1 MRGGPRSFPQGF
13 SCPVVLWILPW
24 CSSSAYGALTLF
36 GCPSQAHSASSH
48 THLCSPEPPH
58 ARMRVWA
65 PPVSLAAT
73 PGIDVS
79 FRKIFSFLSS
89 GYLDVSVRRVPSL
102 KLWIHFKVTEFSS
115 AGFPH
120 SDIHVSLPVCGSSWL
135 FAAYRVLLRL
145 PVPRHPPRAFLRLTS
160 PASSAGSGLFPYL
173 PFPLLPSLL
182 FRFGSTAVPLFPSGS
197 PLFSKGHLY
206 FFLVLSHLHLSVLPR
221 LSCLQILLVS
231 DLLLFRFRYSVFKVQ
246 Y

>member
-24 CSSSAYGALTLF
+24 CSSSAYGALTLC

-73 PGIDVS
+73 PGID
-79 FRKIFSFLSS
+79 FSFSSS
-89 GYLDVSVRRVPSL
+89 GYLDVSVRRVPPGR
-102 KLWIHFKVTEFSS
+102 LWIRRPVAGGSP

-120 SDIHVSLPVCGSSWL
+120 SDTHGSLPVCGSPWL
-135 FAAYRVLLRL
+135 FAACRVLRRL
-145 PVPRHPPRAFLRLTS
+145 PVPRHPPRAFPRLTS
-160 PASSAGSGLFPYL
+160 AVSRL
-173 PFPLLPSLL
+173 PFP
-182 FRFGSTAVPLFPSGS
+182 A
-197 PLFSKGHLY
+197 
-206 FFLVLSHLHLSVLPR
+206 
-221 LSCLQILLVS
+221 
-231 DLLLFRFRYSVFKVQ
+231 
-246 Y
+246 